1 MNQNPTTFEY
11 IYTQVENMKNSS
23 TTDSEVLILDRVL
36 WLLSASKASYISE
49 IELAK
54 LQGKSEL
61 LKEMINQ
68 RPAPKVFDEVESSI
82 IRVLKTK
89 LVDYYAHYG
98 ISTRVERC
106 MERANIETLGDLVS
120 HKKSEILNIRLLG
133 AKSFQQLQEIV
144 DDTGLAFGM
153 NVEKYCLNQN

>member
-11 IYTQVENMKNSS
+11 IYTQVENMKNSLA
-23 TTDSEVLILDRVL
+23 TDSEVLILDRVL

-68 RPAPKVFDEVESSI
+68 RPAPKVFDETESSI
-82 IRVLKTK
+82 RRVLKTK
-89 LVDYYAHYG
+89 LVDYGLSA
-98 ISTRVERC
+98 RVERC
-106 MERANIETLGDLVS
+106 MNAANIETIGDLVS
-120 HKKSEILNIRLLG
+120 HEKSEIMNLRHLGFVSFELLE
-133 AKSFQQLQEIV
+133 EIV
-144 DDTGLAFGM
+144 DSVGLTFGM
-153 NVEKYCLNQN
+153 NLEKYCLNEN